1 MAHVR
6 KLLVLALLVLGG
18 LAVARGTDV
27 PGFGDLGLGGAQS
40 ERGRVTR
47 IVDGDTIIVR
57 DESVRLI
64 GIDTP
69 ETKKPNTAVQC
80 FGKAATAETTRL
92 IDGRRVRLEYDVE
105 RQDRYGRELAYVYRR
120 SDGLFLNAELVRRGF
135 ATAATYPP
143 NVRHADRFRRLQR
156 QAREAG
162 RGLWSACR

>member
-18 LAVARGTDV
+18 LALAEGADL
-27 PGFGDLGLGGAQS
+27 GALGLGGAQT

-47 IVDGDTIIVR
+47 VVDGDTIVVR
-57 DESVRLI
+57 DTTVRLI

-69 ETKKPNTAVQC
+69 ETKKPNTPVQC
-80 FGKAATAETTRL
+80 FGKAATAETERL

-105 RQDRYGRELAYVYRR
+105 RQDRYGRDLAYVYRR
-120 SDGLFLNAELVRRGF
+120 SDGLFLNAELVRRGY
-135 ATAATYPP
+135 ASAATYPP

-156 QAREAG
+156 EAREAG

>member
-18 LAVARGTDV
+18 LAVANGA
-27 PGFGDLGLGGAQS
+27 DLGGLGIGGAQS

-47 IVDGDTIIVR
+47 IVDGDTIVVR
-57 DESVRLI
+57 DETVRLI

-69 ETKKPNTAVQC
+69 ETKKPNTPVQC

-92 IDGRRVRLEYDVE
+92 IDRKRVRLEFDVE
-105 RQDRYGRELAYVYRR
+105 RRDRYGRQLAYVYRR
-120 SDGLFLNAELVRRGF
+120 SDGMFLNAELVRRGY
-135 ATAATYPP
+135 ATASPYPP
-143 NVRHADRFRRLQR
+143 NVRYERRFHRLAR
-156 QAREAG
+156 EAREAG